1 MSSCKML
8 QSSSLFITFSSFMTF
23 CKYWSHTLCMFDE
36 VVTIYQKKIVT
47 STITKVLCSPLWS
60 ECFILLVLASMY
72 CSTHKS
78 VVTVSY
84 LVPTQE
90 RSESPNLCLSLVFI
104 PLEKV
109 LKQSWTLTLLALF
122 LSLCLIM
129 MFHHFLFLFPVSNI
143 YSFFCF

>member
-1 MSSCKML
+1 M
-8 QSSSLFITFSSFMTF
+8 
-23 CKYWSHTLCMFDE
+23 
-36 VVTIYQKKIVT
+36 T
-47 STITKVLCSPLWS
+47 STITKVLCSPLCS

-72 CSTHKS
+72 RSTHKS
-78 VVTVSY
+78 VGTVSY

-104 PLEKV
+104 PSEKV

-143 YSFFCF
+143 YSFFAFKFISFANFHAFCPCLDLASAWKIVQYNYLG